1 MESTKTIV
9 AFLVTIGLGIIGG
22 DALDPLNLDDT
33 TVRKTITEECTVTRE
48 ITNNKH
54 IEIIKKEL

>member
-1 MESTKTIV
+1 METTKTIV
-9 AFLVTIGLGIIGG
+9 TLLVTVAIGVIGG

-33 TVRKTITEECTVTRE
+33 TIRKTITEECTVTRE

-54 IEIIKKEL
+54 IESIKKEL